1 MPTINFNIKIN
12 NYNKWKRKFTCK
24 RSNHRINESIRIVP
38 FRTNFGGA
46 CHPIIIIDQC
56 IIGRV
61 TIRFI
66 FDRIVDWL
74 LSKQR
79 FKYHTPY
86 PKNWIKFK
94 IYAINL
100 NSSNG

>member
-1 MPTINFNIKIN
+1 MPTINLNIKIN
-12 NYNKWKRKFTCK
+12 NYNKWKRKFTRK
-24 RSNHRINESIRIVP
+24 RSNHQNKSILIVP
-38 FRTNFGGA
+38 LRTNFGGA

-61 TIRFI
+61 NIKFK

-86 PKNWIKFK
+86 PKNWTEFK
-94 IYAINL
+94 IYAIDL
-100 NSSNG
+100 DTSNG